1 MGERRTMR
9 YQVSLREP
17 EKHFAEAS
25 LETFLKA
32 GETTL
37 VMPVWTPG
45 SYKVRDFA
53 KHVREITVH
62 DSDGQSLPFKKIRK
76 NAWTLQVPADSVV
89 HISYRV
95 YGFEFSVRTNHID
108 DGHAFLNCPNTFLY
122 VEGEQDRDYDISVT
136 PPEGWDLE
144 CALPPGSEV
153 QAPTRSFH
161 ANNYDVLADSPFFLG
176 SFTRHNFD
184 AGGIPHEIVLY
195 GEGNRDASEWIEPF
209 QKIIKAEVDLF
220 GDNPVKDRYVFIVY
234 LLATGAGGLEHRDSS
249 VIQFAANN
257 LRKQKDWNRFLSL
270 IAHEYFHLW
279 NGKRIRPENFEP
291 FDFDKEVYTRS
302 LWVVEGITAY
312 YDEVILRHAGLIS
325 DKDYLALTLDHIK
338 RLKKNPGRFHD
349 SLEDASYDAWIKL
362 YQRDEHTINTSTSY
376 YEKGQQVALCL
387 DLKMRAMTGG
397 KVSLND
403 VVRSLWQEHKASD
416 GAPYA
421 EGRIEKIASDLVG
434 ESLDDFFND
443 YVRGTID
450 IDWNLFLEPFGL
462 KFVARESGSKP
473 DLGAFLKGGSK
484 VVFESVLEGGAAS
497 EAGFSARDEIVA
509 VNGQKVTKDNFED
522 RIRDNKPGDVLSLH
536 FFRNGLLRELPIT
549 PRGTIE
555 YTLIGVAEP
564 TDEQKALYEGWLRS
578 PWGNA

>member
-53 KHVREITVH
+53 KHVREMSIH
-62 DSDGQSLPFKKIRK
+62 DSDGQSIPFEKVRK
-76 NAWTLQVPADSVV
+76 NAWRLQLSADSVV
-89 HISYRV
+89 RVSYRV

-122 VEGEQDRDYDISVT
+122 VDGEQDRDYDVVVT
-136 PPEGWDLE
+136 PPAGWDLE
-144 CALPPGSEV
+144 CALPPGTDVE
-153 QAPTRSFH
+153 APSRSFH
-161 ANNYDVLADSPFFLG
+161 AQNYDLLADSPFFLG
-176 SFTRHNFD
+176 KFTRHNFE
-184 AGGIPHEIVLY
+184 AAGIPHEIVLY
-195 GEGNRDASEWIEPF
+195 GQGNRHVSEWIEPF
-209 QKIIKAEVDLF
+209 QKIIDAEVELF
-220 GDNPVKDRYVFIVY
+220 GDNPVKERYVFIVY
-234 LLATGAGGLEHRDSS
+234 LLASGAGGLEHRDSS
-249 VIQFAANN
+249 VIQFACHS
-257 LRKQKDWNRFLSL
+257 LRKKKDWNRFLSL

-279 NGKRIRPENFEP
+279 NGKRIRPEAFEP
-291 FDFDKEVYTRS
+291 FDFDGEIYTRS
-302 LWVVEGITAY
+302 LWVVEGITSY
-312 YDEVILRHAGLIS
+312 YDELIMRHAGLIS

-362 YQRDEHTINTSTSY
+362 YQRDEHTINASTSY

-397 KVSLND
+397 KASLDD
-403 VVRSLWQEHKASD
+403 VVRKLWQEYKESD

-421 EGRIEKIASDLVG
+421 ERHIEGIVAELVG
-434 ESLDDFFND
+434 ESLEDFFND

-450 IDWNLFLEPFGL
+450 IDWNIFLEPFGL
-462 KFVARESGSKP
+462 NFVRQESSSKA

-497 EAGFSARDEIVA
+497 NAGFSARDEIVA
-509 VNGQKVTKDNFED
+509 VNGQKVMKDNFED
-522 RIRDNKPGDVLSLH
+522 RVRDHKPGDTITLH
-536 FFRNGLLRELPIT
+536 FFRDGRLRELPVT
-549 PRGTIE
+549 LRGAME
-555 YTLIGVAEP
+555 YTLIGIADP
-564 TDEQKALYEGWLRS
+564 SDEQKALYEGWLRS
-578 PWGNA
+578 PWRNS